1 MLSRRDFARFL
12 PALPAVAAAGSAQ
25 GDVLFSRDLPEGVM
39 SPEALARAVRRG
51 DELLAHYRGPY
62 RLHVDVSESF
72 RVLSPASL
80 ELGYNGELY
89 LMAEQTAGPSSSGR
103 MRAVKAF
110 RYDRF
115 AVLAKI
121 GRRSE
126 RVASD
131 AGPQGY
137 IQRVIARRVS

>member
-1 MLSRRDFARFL
+1 M
-12 PALPAVAAAGSAQ
+12 
-25 GDVLFSRDLPEGVM
+25 
-39 SPEALARAVRRG
+39 RRG
-51 DELLAHYRGPY
+51 EDLLAHYRGPY
-62 RLHVDVSESF
+62 RLHVDVFESF

-110 RYDRF
+110 RYVRF
-115 AVLAKI
+115 AVLAKT

-131 AGPQGY
+131 AGSQGY